1 MWLKVLI
8 TPSVDELV
16 CWAWEKPEPS
26 YLFFLEASWPPV
38 PICILGP
45 LFQNDAYSL
54 PKHSFNHP
62 GPIICSF
69 LLQNSCPTRAWGA
82 GWPQQNWIC
91 GLLPGFCQA
100 PQPVCE
106 KRAAGV
112 WAPRPATSYVH
123 HLLVGLFQWLQSNYW
138 RPVHYWIQ
146 ILNTWHVQGGPRKMR
161 KLA

>member
-1 MWLKVLI
+1 MTKSSYHTLCWWACVLSLRKAWTQLLVLSGGFLTTGSHLYSRSSGFRMMHTHSPSTHLI
-8 TPSVDELV
+8 TLGLSSVV
-16 CWAWEKPEPS
+16 SS
-26 YLFFLEASWPPV
+26 YRT
-38 PICILGP
+38 
-45 LFQNDAYSL
+45 Q
-54 PKHSFNHP
+54 
-62 GPIICSF
+62 
-69 LLQNSCPTRAWGA
+69 CPTRAWGA
-82 GWPQQNWIC
+82 RWPQQNWIC

-146 ILNTWHVQGGPRKMR
+146 ILNAWHVQGGPRKMR